1 MNPEFEVPAGG
12 DAMEHL
18 WSAAHEFLSA
28 MRKLVDAADEFVE
41 DQRTRVRDADDEP
54 RVQHIDIDAP

>member
-12 DAMEHL
+12 DAMDNL

-41 DQRTRVRDADDEP
+41 DQRNRERDVDEEP
-54 RVQHIDIDAP
+54 RVQHIDIDAS